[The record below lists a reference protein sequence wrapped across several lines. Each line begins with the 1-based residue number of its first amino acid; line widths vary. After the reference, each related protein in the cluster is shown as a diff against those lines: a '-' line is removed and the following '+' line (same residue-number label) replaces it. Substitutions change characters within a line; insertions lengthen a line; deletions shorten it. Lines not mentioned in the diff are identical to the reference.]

1 MRSGNESVQGGDVD
15 AQGGCGGVQIGDES
29 AQGDGVGRQSVGV
42 RGGGTRDGGVGAQR
56 GNVGVRG
63 EDVNPR
69 YVPADESS
77 TVSVSSEAIVS
88 ARSGVSCGAKVLS
101 FSTEKVSLQPRG
113 VPVAFAKPPVITGEG
128 VSFLEK

>member
-1 MRSGNESVQGGDVD
+1 MGVQGGGEGVL
-15 AQGGCGGVQIGDES
+15 GGGE
-29 AQGDGVGRQSVGV
+29 GRQSVGA
-42 RGGGTRDGGVGAQR
+42 RGGDEGTRDGGVGAQR
-56 GNVGVRG
+56 GNVGLRG

-77 TVSVSSEAIVS
+77 TVSVSSESNVS

-113 VPVAFAKPPVITGEG
+113 VPVACAKPPVITGES